1 MDPLATAM
9 SNADVN
15 LLIPVENNGNNA
27 ATNSTNSTAQSQ
39 DKKKKR
45 ATSASNR
52 LTIQDK
58 IDIIRLL
65 DSGMD
70 RKSIQEKFGIKS
82 YQIKDTL
89 KMKDRLLAYHESG
102 QNLDKS
108 AIRYGSY
115 PLIEDEVGKW
125 MREMKRRGA
134 QLDGKAI
141 KAKAMQ
147 IALINGINDFKASYC
162 WIAKVK
168 KRQLNCKLRKNDKSS
183 KRLSIQEKI
192 EVINLLTSGT
202 EKKAVQQMFGIKSY
216 HIKDILKM
224 KDKLLAYRATGNNLD
239 KSSIR
244 FESFPT
250 IDAEVGRWLR
260 DMSHQGIT
268 VDGKTIKDK
277 AIQVAK
283 SQGIE
288 NFKASYCWI
297 AKMRKRQLSSSN
309 TRSGPSTSA
318 TASSSAT
325 SSRSLSSLHSS
336 TQSGSHSSHNQSHTH
351 SHSHQHSHSH
361 SNHNQNSVWATH
373 SKEPQDFL
381 LLQTPLQ
388 QQASIQHGNNGVV
401 RSRI

>member
-15 LLIPVENNGNNA
+15 LLIPVENNSGGNNVA
-27 ATNSTNSTAQSQ
+27 SNATNANQAQV
-39 DKKKKR
+39 KKKKR
-45 ATSASNR
+45 ATNVSNR

-70 RKSIQEKFGIKS
+70 RKAIQERFGIKS

-102 QNLDKS
+102 QNLEKS

-125 MREMKRRGA
+125 MRDMKRRGA
-134 QLDGKAI
+134 HLDGKAI

-147 IALINGINDFKASYC
+147 VALINGINDFKASYC

-168 KRQLNCKLRKNDKSS
+168 KRQLNPKIRKNDKSS

-192 EVINLLTSGT
+192 EVINLVTSGT

-260 DMSHQGIT
+260 EMSLQGIT

-297 AKMRKRQLSSSN
+297 AKMRKRQLSST
-309 TRSGPSTSA
+309 TRTTSTAST

-325 SSRSLSSLHSS
+325 SSRSHSSLHS
-336 TQSGSHSSHNQSHTH
+336 QSHSHASHQSHSH

-361 SNHNQNSVWATH
+361 SNHNQSSVWPH

-381 LLQTPLQ
+381 LLQTPMQ
-388 QQASIQHGNNGVV
+388 QQATIQHANNGVV